1 MWPRGPEKRYTFNRH
16 AGFYGFWM
24 SLAQRRAQHRGNPQP
39 AQDVSV
45 RLKCTNSRCRY
56 THKFD
61 YMRLAVELAAAAL
74 AGHAEHRLTA

>member
-24 SLAQRRAQHRGNPQP
+24 SLARSNVAHSTGNPQP
-39 AQDVSV
+39 APGDGNARTAGAATRTSF
-45 RLKCTNSRCRY
+45 N
-56 THKFD
+56 

-74 AGHAEHRLTA
+74 AGHAEHRLTT